1 MIAVKVTTAQPSSR
15 WYTGSGIYRD
25 VTLTVT
31 DPVHVD
37 YNGMYVTT
45 PTLEEDLKSGKAKV
59 SVEANIVNGTQES
72 KEATVTEQI
81 LDADGK
87 VVAEKSAVQTLGEE
101 KAKVTQEL
109 EVENPHLWSTDDPY
123 LYTAKTQITVD
134 GTVVDEYETTFGMR
148 YLTFTTDKG
157 FYLNGKYTKL
167 NGMCLHH
174 DFGALGA
181 AANERAVER
190 QLQQIKAMGANAVRT
205 SHNPASKV
213 FIEKCN
219 ELGLMKVL
227 KMLSQQK
234 EKEDLP
240 TDLPET
246 HMQQKESKSVV
257 EDIME
262 YIQKHYYENINVSE
276 LAEMYYLNDTYL
288 STLFKEKTGWTLKS
302 YLESVRI
309 EKAKSMLKSRD
320 YTIAYVASAVGYTD
334 PNYFSK
340 VFKRYTDLTP
350 RQFREI
356 F

>member
-101 KAKVTQEL
+101 RAKVTQEL

-148 YLTFTTDKG
+148 YLTFTTD
-157 FYLNGKYTKL
+157 
-167 NGMCLHH
+167 
-174 DFGALGA
+174 
-181 AANERAVER
+181 
-190 QLQQIKAMGANAVRT
+190 I
-205 SHNPASKV
+205 
-213 FIEKCN
+213 
-219 ELGLMKVL
+219 
-227 KMLSQQK
+227 
-234 EKEDLP
+234 
-240 TDLPET
+240 
-246 HMQQKESKSVV
+246 
-257 EDIME
+257 
-262 YIQKHYYENINVSE
+262 
-276 LAEMYYLNDTYL
+276 
-288 STLFKEKTGWTLKS
+288 
-302 YLESVRI
+302 
-309 EKAKSMLKSRD
+309 
-320 YTIAYVASAVGYTD
+320 
-334 PNYFSK
+334 
-340 VFKRYTDLTP
+340 
-350 RQFREI
+350 
-356 F
+356 